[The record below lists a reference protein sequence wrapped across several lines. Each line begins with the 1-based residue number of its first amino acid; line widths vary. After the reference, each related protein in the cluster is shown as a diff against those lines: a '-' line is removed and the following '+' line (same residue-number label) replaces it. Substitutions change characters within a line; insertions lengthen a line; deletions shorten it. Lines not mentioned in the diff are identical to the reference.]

1 MAKIAPYLALL
12 IGIALAALAVPAA
25 IEELQLRDDVATF
38 KSTRADIVEFREQ
51 KHQKGP
57 SAQVVKF
64 KYTVNEAKLT
74 GDNHLTRL
82 SNTHDEIA
90 GLIRDD
96 KDGKQSIL
104 VYYDAGNPRR
114 VVISKEIGIWMP
126 IAIIAVTLS
135 LLATSIYSFVENK
148 RRQRIIG
155 RPARSDKSDGPP
167 QA

>member
-25 IEELQLRDDVATF
+25 IEELQLRGDVETF
-38 KSTRADIVEFREQ
+38 KSTRADIVEFHEQ

-64 KYTVNEAKLT
+64 KYTVNETKYT
-74 GDNHLTRL
+74 GDNRLTRL

-96 KDGKQSIL
+96 KDGKRSIL
-104 VYYDAGNPRR
+104 VYYDVNNPRR

-126 IAIIAVTLS
+126 IAMIAVTAS
-135 LLATSIYSFVENK
+135 LLVTSLYSFIDEK
-148 RRQRIIG
+148 RRRRIIE
-155 RPARSDKSDGPP
+155 RPARLDKTGGTP